1 MTNKKLIDNEI
12 VKELERYSDVSDSDI
27 TTTCFKTRLLKEI
40 YLFISRLQAEN
51 ERLEA
56 ENKKLQ
62 ANNWEVGDK
71 VGFYAL
77 LKAEAYKECIEKV
90 NNKIRFL
97 ENRGFSIHYVVKD
110 ALNNLLKEKVGE
122 QK

>member
-1 MTNKKLIDNEI
+1 M
-12 VKELERYSDVSDSDI
+12 
-27 TTTCFKTRLLKEI
+27 LKEI

-77 LKAEAYKECIEKV
+77 LKAEAYKECIEKIKEYIDTYEHLSCEECECV
-90 NNKIRFL
+90 PISKN
-97 ENRGFSIHYVVKD
+97 
-110 ALNNLLKEKVGE
+110 ALDNLLKEMVGD
-122 QK
+122 K